1 MKKANPIEM
10 PQKYQELLS
19 ILRPGA
25 EQALS
30 STEIKQLIGIDRRDT
45 GAITAE
51 LVTKYGYLIG
61 ASRKAPFG
69 YYIIENEDDL
79 KTTLRA
85 LNNEAQGILER
96 HKALY
101 TNYYHSGGA

>member
-1 MKKANPIEM
+1 MQKANPIEM

-30 STEIKQLIGIDRRDT
+30 STEITKLIGMHRRDT
-45 GAITAE
+45 SAITAE
-51 LVTKYGYLIG
+51 LVIKYGYLIG
-61 ASRKAPFG
+61 VNRSQPFG
-69 YYIIENEDDL
+69 YYIIENESEL

-85 LNNEAQGILER
+85 LNNEAQGIMER
-96 HKALY
+96 HKGLY
-101 TNYYHSGGA
+101 LNFYKE